1 MGVLEKMI
9 TDFVKERVS
18 EIETKTE
25 FDEYIKRVRLSKAPL
40 EDREEVIKYT
50 KKMHPKF
57 DTADHTPTA
66 EIIKEIEAGY
76 ADTSDIGGYN

>member
-9 TDFVKERVS
+9 TDYVKERVS
-18 EIETKTE
+18 EIETKE
-25 FDEYIKRVRLSKAPL
+25 DFDRYIEGVKISKAPL
-40 EDREEVIKYT
+40 KAREEVIEYT
-50 KKMHPKF
+50 KKMHPNF

-76 ADTSDIGGYN
+76 ADTSDIGGFN